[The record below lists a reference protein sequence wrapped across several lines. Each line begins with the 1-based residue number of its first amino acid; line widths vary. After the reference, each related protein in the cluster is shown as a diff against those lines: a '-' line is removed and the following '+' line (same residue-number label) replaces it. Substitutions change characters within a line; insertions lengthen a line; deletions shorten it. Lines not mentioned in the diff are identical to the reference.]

1 MDLGIAGR
9 KAIVCASSR
18 GLGRACA
25 LALAQAGC
33 EVVINGRDGNA
44 LRAAVDELA
53 RSSGGGKVI
62 AVQGDVAT
70 PEGQQALLAACPEP
84 AILVNNN
91 AGPPFRDFRQLTR
104 QQMLDGVIANMVV
117 AIELT
122 QKVID
127 PMVRNKFGRIVNIT
141 SGSVRMPLAGLDLS
155 SGARAGLTAFLA
167 GIARSVA
174 GSNVTMNFL
183 LPGTFETDRLRSS
196 IEANARDKGI
206 SLEQARSE
214 RMATVPAKRFGS
226 PDEFGAACA
235 FLCSAQ
241 AGYLTGQNLLMDG
254 GAFPGAF

>member
-9 KAIVCASSR
+9 KAIICASSR

-25 LALAQAGC
+25 RALAQAGC
-33 EVVINGRDGNA
+33 ELVINGRDGKTLEA
-44 LRAAVDELA
+44 TAAELRTVTGA
-53 RSSGGGKVI
+53 KVT

-70 PEGQQALLAACPEP
+70 AEGQAALFDACPDP
-84 AILVNNN
+84 DILVNNN
-91 AGPPFRDFRQLTR
+91 AGPPFRDFRELTR
-104 QQMLDGVIANMVV
+104 AQMIDGVIANMVV

-127 PMVRNKFGRIVNIT
+127 PMVRRRFGRIVNIT
-141 SGSVRMPLAGLDLS
+141 SGSVKMPLAGLDLS

-167 GIARSVA
+167 GVARAVA
-174 GSNVTMNFL
+174 ASNVTINFL
-183 LPGTFETDRLRSS
+183 LPGTFDTERLHSN
-196 IEANARDKGI
+196 IVANAKTKGI
-206 SLEQARSE
+206 PVEQARSE

-241 AGYLTGQNLLMDG
+241 AGYITGQNLLIDG
-254 GAFPGAF
+254 GAFPGAM